1 MQKELILFGL
11 QNEILTF
18 VKKTNMNLY
27 NKIML
32 NFWLAVG
39 VVLLVFVSYK
49 SFTDGF
55 NKWGY
60 YYVFAGLALLMY
72 FMRRI
77 MLKRMEKHMKYLEE
91 QENAENK

>member
-1 MQKELILFGL
+1 
-11 QNEILTF
+11 
-18 VKKTNMNLY
+18 MNLY

-39 VVLLVFVSYK
+39 VVLLVFVTYK
-49 SFTDGF
+49 SLTDGF

-72 FMRRI
+72 VTRKFM
-77 MLKRMEKHMKYLEE
+77 MKRMQKHLEYLE
-91 QENAENK
+91 NKNEKSSNS